1 MSNINAWQSGDCLV
15 SLIGQMVIV
24 SFHKGFFFHVTGIL
38 ATKNDYYYV
47 EPEQKAEKEYW
58 ESLGRIL
65 SKTYVTFS
73 KEDVKE
79 INQFEIKLK

>member
-1 MSNINAWQSGDCLV
+1 MWQPGDGLV
-15 SLIGQMVIV
+15 TLLEQMVCV

-38 ATKNDYYYV
+38 ATKDGYYYV

-73 KEDVKE
+73 KEDVEE
-79 INQFEIKLK
+79 IYQFTIKLK